1 MKKYTKIT
9 ITMFLLSVMSV
20 GLVACGNKKEENET
34 EVVMT
39 ETDAVTYNEDGELV
53 DAVSG
58 KELTES
64 EIQKLTEE
72 GVLKKTDDGKVEIDQ
87 DKNKKEVKVTVDKTG
102 KVVADAKN
110 TDQTKPTTEEKEKQ
124 QTTEKKAETG
134 GNSGK
139 ATEAPKQEKTTEKAT
154 EAPKQEKTTEKA
166 TEAPKKESTTT
177 APKQEKTTEKATEAP
192 KQEKTT
198 EKATEK
204 ATEAAKTCNHN
215 WVWKTHTE
223 TVHHSEQYLMAE
235 AYDKPIYVQK
245 IKCGGCGKIY
255 NSIPEFDANDNCHVS
270 YGNVAVLDHYE
281 HHDAEYGTEEWDTYE
296 EVNDYQYCSI
306 CGQRK

>member
-110 TDQTKPTTEEKEKQ
+110 TDQTKPTTEEKKKQ
-124 QTTEKKAETG
+124 QTTEKATEAPKQEKTTE
-134 GNSGK
+134 K
-139 ATEAPKQEKTTEKAT
+139 ATAAPKQESTTAAPKQEKTTEKAT
-154 EAPKQEKTTEKA
+154 EAPKQEKTTEKT
-166 TEAPKKESTTT
+166 TEAPKKESTT
-177 APKQEKTTEKATEAP
+177 EKP
-192 KQEKTT
+192 T

-204 ATEAAKTCNHN
+204 TTEAAKTCNHN

-223 TVHHSEQYLMAE
+223 TVHHSEQYLISE
-235 AYDKPIYVQK
+235 AYDEPVYVQK
-245 IKCGGCGKIY
+245 IECFGCHKIY
-255 NSIPEFDANDNCHVS
+255 GSVSEFDSNDKCHAS
-270 YGNVAVLDHYE
+270 YGNVAVLDHYK
-281 HHDAEYGTEEWDTYE
+281 HHDAEYGVDEWDTYE